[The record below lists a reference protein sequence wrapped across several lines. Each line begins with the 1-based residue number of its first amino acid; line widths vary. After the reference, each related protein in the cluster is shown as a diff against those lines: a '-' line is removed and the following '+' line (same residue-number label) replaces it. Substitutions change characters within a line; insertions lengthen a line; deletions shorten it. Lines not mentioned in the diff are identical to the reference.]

1 MASIILR
8 PVADSNLQHSCSSGS
23 SGYALINEATADD
36 DSTYIYQ
43 TIAETSSANIASEFK
58 LSSSEDIGKFKIVK
72 FDIYVRTRTTKT
84 KTNDSASLTCS
95 FYFSKIS
102 NIASGKTYTS
112 VNLSTSYSTMSWTR
126 TASETEVTDDVYS
139 NLSKL
144 NARIVI
150 RNVGAKSASKNDSFQ
165 NRTTQV
171 YAVLE
176 YTPVSDASGT
186 GIYLKQNG
194 AYTQAQAAYKKVNGV
209 WVQQTDIATL
219 KTEMQPGKY
228 KVST

>member
-1 MASIILR
+1 MATVILR
-8 PVADSNLQHSCSSGS
+8 PTADVSLNHSCSTGS
-23 SGYALINEATADD
+23 SGYALINEASADD

-43 TIAETSSANIASEFK
+43 TITETSSSNVSSTFK

-72 FDIYVRTRTTKT
+72 FDIYVRTRTTKE
-84 KTNDSASLTCS
+84 KSDDSASLTCS

-102 NIASGKTYTS
+102 GMQSGRQYTA

-126 TASETEVTDDVYS
+126 TASETEVTNDVYP

-144 NARIVI
+144 NASIAI
-150 RNVGAKSASKNDSFQ
+150 RNVGAKNASKNDNFQ

-171 YAVLE
+171 YVELTYE
-176 YTPVSDASGT
+176 PVSETTAT

-209 WVQQTDIATL
+209 WVQQTDMAAL
-219 KTEMQPGKY
+219 KTEMKSGKY

>member
-1 MASIILR
+1 MATVILR
-8 PVADSNLQHSCSSGS
+8 PTADSSLGHSCSSGS

-43 TIAETSSANIASEFK
+43 TITGTSSSNVSSTFK

-72 FDIYVRTRTTKT
+72 FDIYVRTRTTKA
-84 KTNDSASLTCS
+84 KSNDSASLTCS

-102 NIASGKTYTS
+102 GIQSGIQYTA
-112 VNLSTSYSTMSWTR
+112 VNLPTSYSTMSWTR
-126 TASETEVTDDVYS
+126 TASETEVTNDVYP

-144 NARIVI
+144 NASIAI
-150 RNVGAKSASKNDSFQ
+150 RNVGAKDASKNDNFQ

-176 YTPVSDASGT
+176 YEPVSETTGT
-186 GIYLKQNG
+186 GIYIKSGG
-194 AYTQAQAAYKKVNGV
+194 AFAEAQAAYKKVNGV

-219 KTEMQPGKY
+219 KTEMQSGKY